1 MANHASALKRA
12 RQDSKRNLRNRSR
25 KTRVKNVV
33 KEVEA
38 AISRK
43 AFDEVAVLFRKAQK
57 VIDKVSAT
65 GTIHR
70 RTASRKIS
78 RLTKKV
84 AGLLAQRPE
93 AVSS

>member
-12 RQDSKRNLRNRSR
+12 RQAAKRNLRNRSR

-43 AFDEVAVLFRKAQK
+43 AFDEVDILLRKAQK

-70 RTASRKIS
+70 RTAARKIS
-78 RLTKKV
+78 RLGKKV
-84 AGLLAQRPE
+84 ARLLSQRSE
-93 AVSS
+93 GASS

>member
-1 MANHASALKRA
+1 LANHASALKRA
-12 RQDSKRNLRNRSR
+12 RQDAKRNLRNRSR

-43 AFDEVAVLFRKAQK
+43 AVDEVVVLLRKAQK

-70 RTASRKIS
+70 RTGARKIS
-78 RLTKKV
+78 RLGKKV
-84 AGLLAQRPE
+84 AGLLTQRSE
-93 AVSS
+93 AASS